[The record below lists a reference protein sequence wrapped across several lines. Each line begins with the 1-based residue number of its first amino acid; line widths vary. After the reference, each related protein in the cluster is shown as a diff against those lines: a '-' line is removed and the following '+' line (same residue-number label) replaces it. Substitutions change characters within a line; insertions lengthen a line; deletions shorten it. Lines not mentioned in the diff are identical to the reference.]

1 MKANN
6 FYLLVPFLAIL
17 LLAACNQSSETG
29 KQTADSNNP
38 TQQQAT
44 TTNTPYESVLPLI
57 RQILT
62 RCDKVEYLMYDLGI
76 TFETNSTEEVMRFYS
91 YILDQP
97 ANTANCKPG
106 KFDGSIAFKDPNG
119 DIKLGM
125 EFNILSGCNRV
136 SVRIDDKT
144 HEMPL
149 NDAGL
154 SFFNQILRMRP
165 KAETE

>member
-1 MKANN
+1 
-6 FYLLVPFLAIL
+6 
-17 LLAACNQSSETG
+17 
-29 KQTADSNNP
+29 
-38 TQQQAT
+38 
-44 TTNTPYESVLPLI
+44 
-57 RQILT
+57 
-62 RCDKVEYLMYDLGI
+62 MYDLGI

-97 ANTANCKPG
+97 ANNAACKPG

-154 SFFNQILRMRP
+154 SFFSRILRMRP